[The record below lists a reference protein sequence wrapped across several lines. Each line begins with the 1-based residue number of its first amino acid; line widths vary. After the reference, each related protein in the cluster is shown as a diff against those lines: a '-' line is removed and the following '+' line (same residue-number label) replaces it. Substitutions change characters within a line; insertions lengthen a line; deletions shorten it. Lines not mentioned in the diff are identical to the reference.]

1 MVIVCKR
8 KKKKGVTIEKRFYSR
23 SRAVFMQADN
33 EPVDKYLY
41 VGVFCWLPHCVMAQC
56 KTCESCRHNVK
67 NLQKK
72 PLKNS

>member
-1 MVIVCKR
+1 MVIVSKR

-33 EPVDKYLY
+33 DPVDKYIY
-41 VGVFCWLPHCVMAQC
+41 VGVFCLLPQCVVAQC
-56 KTCESCRHNVK
+56 KTCEGCRHNVN
-67 NLQKK
+67 NLQKY